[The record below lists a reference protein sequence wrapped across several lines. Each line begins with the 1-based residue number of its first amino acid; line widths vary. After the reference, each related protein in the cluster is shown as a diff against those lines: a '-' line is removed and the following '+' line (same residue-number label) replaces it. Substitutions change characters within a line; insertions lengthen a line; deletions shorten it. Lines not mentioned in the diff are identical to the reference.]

1 MIDILLVSANE
12 ACAKEIGA
20 QLGSSGVAHT
30 LRSEAGAAARALT
43 RHAALVKKADLLIIE
58 DSQLAAADL
67 AAIEEASAHAPNLS
81 CMLVTSAPS
90 TDTLMAA
97 MRAGVRHVLS
107 WPLDPTAFARELSH
121 IAGKKHAHTR
131 RAGRVLSFVAGKGG
145 CGTTLVATNVA
156 YALAASRGKRV
167 LFVDLNQQFAD
178 ASLLLSDKAPAATLY
193 DLGTQID
200 RLDTAFFEACVT
212 RVHPNLDVLAGAG
225 DPVKA
230 GELRASHLQRVFALV
245 RDQYDIVLCDVG
257 QSINPLSIHVLDLSD
272 ALGVVLQQSVPHLH
286 ATRRLLD
293 LFGQLGYASSKTRL
307 IVNHYDKREQVG
319 LEAIGRTLGAKAAH
333 VLPHDA
339 KSARHAVNQGVPLY
353 SVAKNGALT
362 KSIDALATLL
372 CPLETAPQKRIF
384 PRFFA
389 AKPGARQQ
397 LKPSH

>member
-1 MIDILLVSANE
+1 MIDILLVSAND
-12 ACAKEIGA
+12 AYAKEIGV
-20 QLGSSGVAHT
+20 QLRNSGIAHT
-30 LRSEAGAAARALT
+30 LHSETGAAKTLA
-43 RHAALVKKADLLIIE
+43 RHAGSIKKADLLIIE
-58 DSQLAAADL
+58 DSNLAAADL
-67 AAIEEASAHAPNLS
+67 AAIEEASAHAPNLA
-81 CMLVTSAPS
+81 CMLVTSALS
-90 TDTLMAA
+90 TDMLMAA

-107 WPLDPTAFARELSH
+107 WPIDPTAFARELSH
-121 IAGKKHAHTR
+121 VASKKHAHTR

-145 CGTTLVATNVA
+145 CGTTLIATNVA
-156 YALAASRGKRV
+156 YALAASRDKRV

-193 DLGTQID
+193 DLSTQID
-200 RLDTAFFEACVT
+200 RLDAAFFEACVT

-230 GELRASHLQRVFALV
+230 GELRASHLQRVLALV

-257 QSINPLSIHVLDLSD
+257 QSINPLSIHVLDQSD
-272 ALGVVLQQSVPHLH
+272 ALGVVLAQSVPHLH
-286 ATRRLLD
+286 ATRRLID
-293 LFGQLGYASSKTRL
+293 LFGQLGYAPSKTRL

-319 LEAIGRTLGAKAAH
+319 LEAIARTLGAKPVH

-353 SVAKNGALT
+353 TVAKNGALT

-372 CPLETAPQKRIF
+372 CPAETAQEKRIF